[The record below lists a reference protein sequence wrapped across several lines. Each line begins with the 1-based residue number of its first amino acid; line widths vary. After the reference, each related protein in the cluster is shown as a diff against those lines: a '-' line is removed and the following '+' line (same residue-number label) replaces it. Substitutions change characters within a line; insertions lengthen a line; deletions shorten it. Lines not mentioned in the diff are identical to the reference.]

1 MNWKGV
7 ISILIIAGLGAF
19 AVWQFIDS
27 NSGQEAVE
35 LPESNSGKMD
45 DSGSTDSG
53 NGETPSKEAD
63 GDVVGVA
70 VGNKAP
76 DFELQTLEGESVKLS
91 DYRGQK
97 VLVNL
102 WASWCPPCRAEMPDI
117 QDLYEK
123 YKDDGFVVLGVNL
136 TSAERENNT
145 VQPFVEEFGLTF
157 PILMDIRN
165 EVGRTYQAISIPT
178 SYFIDSEGIIH
189 QKIIGQMSRETIE
202 NNIKEM
208 D

>member
-1 MNWKGV
+1 M
-7 ISILIIAGLGAF
+7 
-19 AVWQFIDS
+19 DS

>member
-1 MNWKGV
+1 MNWKGI
-7 ISILIIAGLGAF
+7 ISILLIAGLGAF
-19 AVWQFIDS
+19 AVWQFIDN
-27 NSGQEAVE
+27 NSAQNEVE
-35 LPESNSGKMD
+35 LPESSEQSGD
-45 DSGSTDSG
+45 TDTADSG
-53 NGETPSKEAD
+53 NGETPAQEAD
-63 GDVVGVA
+63 SDVVGVA

-76 DFELQTLEGESVKLS
+76 DFELQTLTGETVKLS
-91 DYRGQK
+91 DYRGKK

-117 QDLYEK
+117 QELYEE
-123 YKDDGFVVLGVNL
+123 YKDQGFVVLGVNL
-136 TSAERENNT
+136 TTTEKENNS
-145 VQPFVEEFGLTF
+145 VKPFVEEFGLTF

-165 EVGRTYQAISIPT
+165 EVGRTYQAVSIPT

-208 D
+208 N